1 MEELDNYYYPIKK
14 LDREKINVK
23 IFNLSEINAPVQK
36 NSYIGKL
43 CVYNDKE
50 KILELTISTKKS
62 IEKLKFIDYLKNFII
77 NNIKNMENAI

>member
-36 NSYIGKL
+36 DAYIGKL
-43 CVYNDKE
+43 CVYNDNE
-50 KILELTISTKKS
+50 KILELTISVNKS
-62 IEKLKFIDYLKNFII
+62 IEKLEFIDYLKNFII
-77 NNIKNMENAI
+77 NNIKNMESAI

>member
-1 MEELDNYYYPIKK
+1 MYK
-14 LDREKINVK
+14 R
-23 IFNLSEINAPVQK
+23 Q
-36 NSYIGKL
+36 GKL